1 MLGTTKTY
9 QVDYLI
15 KINDQASA
23 SLATMAKNAQ
33 DLATPL
39 EKFKTAITQ
48 VKSEMD
54 KLKRDWSGALTIKPT
69 VDTVTAGEQLANL
82 EKLAKQSANRIAT
95 MMDRAFVGNG
105 PKKLTKN
112 ELKKAI
118 ADKEVLR
125 DSGVLSEAGKK
136 KIKKEITELNE
147 QLYNLGRRRKPKT
160 TYNTLSALSTFAK
173 DGNNMKTA
181 ASAVKSLKENI
192 NGFDAKKLK
201 IQIGADIT
209 PALTSFN
216 KLLATIRETV
226 VSVPV
231 AITNANNQAN
241 KGKSKTAKTSDKTSK
256 ALANDVKKIAN
267 NSATTLNKE
276 LQKKQNS
283 VSIKMK
289 LDKTGIVSQLN
300 TIVAELK
307 GKANGKPIKL
317 KTMLSPIGMV
327 KQFNQIMGEFKAK
340 SAEKPL
346 KLQVMIDAK
355 KAVLQL
361 EKVIGTLQE
370 LANTKPILLNA
381 SASTTATAAT
391 DDKKAK
397 GKNVPYATPA
407 QISAYEKQAADM
419 AKLRMERDAQ
429 GAKLRV
435 QERNK
440 YLAQQQEMYNSL
452 WSREALHNQWVERDK
467 AGQSTRAKNNAA
479 RQARETRNAISAA
492 RHNQAELARI
502 HSLRSQELFAPL
514 MGGGTSKID
523 KVTKPARVAAN
534 QSALARMKASWY
546 SFTGNT
552 SFGARTPM
560 AVDMAKGMGT
570 MFAIGGAMSAVGSS
584 LSQSVNYQNIMKT
597 TQAILENGTK
607 NYSDGG
613 FKKMEQVVRQV
624 GKETKFTAPQVASA
638 AKFLAMAGYD
648 IPSIKSAINPVA
660 NIALIG
666 DTNLGETADKL
677 TNVMTTFGINP
688 EEMSDIAD
696 IMTST
701 FTRSNTDM
709 MMLAESAKYAGGIA
723 HLYGGNFQNNFSDVM
738 AMFGALGNAGIQ
750 ASSAGTTLRMM
761 YQNLMQ
767 PNKNQKKTLAHYGIK
782 TRDSSGAPLEMVDI
796 LKQIN
801 EKVPEG
807 QLADAVGNMFRI
819 TAQPGAAAL
828 VQAISKRPGEGGLID
843 LMEANRR
850 AAGTGVAQK
859 IADEKKNTLSG
870 LWAQVESTFTEG
882 ILQAVENRQG
892 GWAAMLG
899 QLRDFLA
906 KPETV
911 EILSS
916 IIDLVEQLMKIM
928 KDFAQMYAQIYHA
941 FPNLINFWMR
951 FQLWATQIG
960 FLVAPIIQLMTVF
973 DKFKATLFGIA
984 AATTAATAA
993 ENGRRVV
1000 TGGSAAA
1007 TLLGGAASGVVGRT
1021 AQARSSSL
1029 LKGLVA
1035 ANIAGGLV
1043 PYKGFVPYNQVIG
1056 YASRPD
1062 ILGPLSLT
1070 RSQNRFSP
1078 QIAEQIKTYER
1089 SRGYMW
1095 RGMSKHQKRQLN
1107 RTIDNQIGRLKA
1119 SNVYV
1124 PSILPLSFGL
1134 GNKPIYRHG
1143 REITKGISYYRAGVS
1158 QVMPFNKYASRTGS
1172 VLTGAAVQADKA
1184 AMYRRR
1190 AQIYGNISTYQSLS
1204 AEQRAMAAARS
1215 EKYLNA
1221 AIAAEELRQEQ
1232 MVAAQKASRARIT
1245 QIAAARHASRGPI
1258 DSAVRNRFAQRYG
1271 FNRAAKMTWSN
1282 SFSAGRA
1289 LGTLSLASMLGNI
1302 KTMALSLFSGLAKA
1316 IGLLVSPVGLAVAAL
1331 SALGFAIYKSYQ
1343 AIQTRYENLKL
1354 AEENSKWADEANR
1367 GVMANY
1373 IGTGAKVGGFSAIQV
1388 GYAKQNEEAE
1398 KTFSLSSSIAN
1409 ALADDDKMEG
1419 LVGSEI
1425 VSKYASGFK
1434 YLPQS
1439 LINDFKKNNPDYEDS
1454 YNPFLDTIV
1463 TSANEKSI
1471 GNARKLGMI
1480 AQWGQEAAKQV
1491 DVVQAMKD
1499 LQEAM
1504 VNKDAK
1510 RVKDILD
1517 AYTPTSQYRMSDM
1530 KDAAAIQAIT
1540 DPTKYREWQEVQF
1553 NVLNDLVKNMRSPL
1567 LHYSNAMDLLKQY
1580 SDLNEKERKNYD
1592 ISQLGQMLVQSIPVA
1607 FNGTTAA
1614 ISLDKMGRINWAE
1627 LARSVNN
1634 NIPFTV
1640 AQQQEILNNMYEAIY
1655 NDPNI
1660 KNCTSIIDL
1669 LQNYLPQIANARS
1682 PYDEGGRFQTW
1693 DEANP
1698 SVETPKK
1705 EDNPA
1710 GILARSNASINLPKF
1725 SDYPVHTY
1733 NVPMWST
1740 DFDRTLPGKGFF
1752 EKDAAY
1758 RQKYPE
1764 RFPETASSVKNITVS
1779 KTTRNGSSGGS
1790 SYSPSDDKKK
1800 QKDYASTY
1808 GRNAAKPTQ
1817 VIINI
1822 DKLAN
1827 FDRTAI
1833 AKNSDEQ
1840 TIANAIEMKI
1850 AEAVSMLSAQILTS
1864 ASSTIS
1870 QGVS

>member
-23 SLATMAKNAQ
+23 SLATMAQNAQ
-33 DLATPL
+33 NLAKPL
-39 EKFKTAITQ
+39 QEFKTAITQ

-69 VDTVTAGEQLANL
+69 VDTITAGEQLANL

-105 PKKLTKN
+105 PKKPTKN

-118 ADKEVLR
+118 ADKEALR
-125 DSGVLSEAGKK
+125 DSGVLFKAEKQ
-136 KIKKEITELNE
+136 KIQKEITELNE
-147 QLYNLGRRRKPKT
+147 QLYNLGRRKPKT

-241 KGKSKTAKTSDKTSK
+241 KGKSKTVKTSDKTSK
-256 ALANDVKKIAN
+256 ALATDVKKIAN
-267 NSATTLNKE
+267 NSATILNKE

-289 LDKTGIVSQLN
+289 LDKTGMVSQLN

-307 GKANGKPIKL
+307 EKANAKPIKL
-317 KTMLSPIGMV
+317 KTTLSPIGMV

-340 SAEKPL
+340 SVEKPL

-397 GKNVPYATPA
+397 GKNAPYATPA

-429 GAKLRV
+429 GAKLRA

-440 YLAQQQEMYNSL
+440 YLAQQQQMYEAL
-452 WSREALHNQWVERDK
+452 WSRETLHNQWTERDK

-514 MGGGTSKID
+514 MSGETSKID

-613 FKKMEQVVRQV
+613 FKEMEHVVRQV

-688 EEMSDIAD
+688 EKMSDIAD

-723 HLYGGNFQNNFSDVM
+723 HMYGGSFQNNFSDVM
-738 AMFGALGNAGIQ
+738 AMFGVLGNAGIQ

-767 PNKNQKKTLAHYGIK
+767 PNKNQKKTLAHYGIA
-782 TRDSSGAPLEMVDI
+782 TRNASGAPLEMAEI
-796 LKQIN
+796 IKQIYQ
-801 EKVPEG
+801 KVPKE

-828 VQAISKRPGEGGLID
+828 VQAIGTGKLGELI
-843 LMEANRR
+843 EENRK

-960 FLVAPIIQLMTVF
+960 FLVAPVIQLMTVF
-973 DKFKATLFGIA
+973 DKFKTTLFGVA

-1056 YASRPD
+1056 YTSRPD

-1070 RSQNRFSP
+1070 RNQNRFSP

-1107 RTIDNQIGRLKA
+1107 RTIDNQITRLKA
-1119 SNVYV
+1119 SSVYV

-1158 QVMPFNKYASRTGS
+1158 QVMPFHQYSARTGS
-1172 VLTGAAVQADKA
+1172 VLAGTAAQADKA
-1184 AMYRRR
+1184 AMYRWRSQKWGTLS
-1190 AQIYGNISTYQSLS
+1190 ASQTLS

-1221 AIAAEELRQEQ
+1221 AIEAEALRQEQ
-1232 MVAAQKASRARIT
+1232 MIAQQKASRARIA
-1245 QIAAARHASRGPI
+1245 QISAARHASRGPI
-1258 DSAVRNRFAQRYG
+1258 DSVVRNRFAQRYG
-1271 FNRAAKMTWSN
+1271 FNRAAKMTLSN

-1289 LGTLSLASMLGNI
+1289 LGTLSLVSMLGGI

-1343 AIQTRYENLKL
+1343 AIQIRYENLKL

-1373 IGTGAKVGGFSAIQV
+1373 IETGAKVGGFSAIQV
-1388 GYAKQNEEAE
+1388 GYAKQTEKAE
-1398 KTFSLSSSIAN
+1398 KTFSLSNSIAN

-1425 VSKYASGFK
+1425 VNKYASGFK

-1439 LINDFKKNNPDYEDS
+1439 YINDFKKNNPDYEDS

-1463 TSANEKSI
+1463 TSANEKTV

-1480 AQWGQEAAKQV
+1480 AQWGQEAAKQA
-1491 DVVQAMKD
+1491 DVVQAMED

-1553 NVLNDLVKNMRSPL
+1553 NVLNDLVKNMQSPL

-1580 SDLNEKERKNYD
+1580 GDLNEKERKNYD
-1592 ISQLGQMLVQSIPVA
+1592 VSQLGQMLVQSIPVA

-1614 ISLDKMGRINWAE
+1614 ISLDEMGRINWAE

-1640 AQQQEILNNMYEAIY
+1640 AQQQEILNNMYKAIY

-1698 SVETPKK
+1698 SVEIPKK

-1740 DFDRTLPGKGFF
+1740 DFDRTLPGKGFL

-1779 KTTRNGSSGGS
+1779 KTTRNGSSGGG

-1808 GRNAAKPTQ
+1808 GRNSAKPTQ

-1822 DKLAN
+1822 DNLAR
-1827 FDRTAI
+1827 FDRTTIAGDSNERAI
-1833 AKNSDEQ
+1833 ATAME
-1840 TIANAIEMKI
+1840 TKI

-1864 ASSTIS
+1864 ASSAIS
-1870 QGVS
+1870 QGLS